1 LFVKKEDAIR
11 HDLPKWKVWFN
22 TLATGDK
29 IMLTLMYYEKG
40 AKVPPHQHIHEQAGL
55 IIKGQV
61 KAIVG
66 DKEAVL
72 KEGDS
77 YVCAANEIHAFEAI
91 EDTEIM
97 DAFSPPR
104 EEYR

>member
-1 LFVKKEDAIR
+1 MIVKIEEAKR
-11 HDLPKWKVWFN
+11 HDLPKWNVWFN

-29 IMLTLMYYEKG
+29 IMLTLMYYNKG
-40 AKVPPHQHIHEQAGL
+40 AKVPPHHHRHEQAGL
-55 IIKGQV
+55 VIKGKI
-61 KAIVG
+61 KAIIG
-66 DKEAVL
+66 NKEAVL

-91 EDTEIM
+91 EETEIM

>member
-11 HDLPKWKVWFN
+11 HDLPKWNIWFN

-29 IMLTLMYYEKG
+29 IMLTVMYYEKG
-40 AKVPPHQHIHEQAGL
+40 AKVPPHHHLHEQVGL
-55 IIKGQV
+55 VIKGQI
-61 KAIVG
+61 KAIIG

-72 KEGDS
+72 TEGDS